1 VTLQEKILYH
11 QIHLAKL
18 LTDWATG
25 FLALYSFWQ
34 KALLTGLLVA
44 IVPPPVV
51 SGILISFTNLEKY
64 AGSKSGRFAKQHMTR
79 AREFLRLAGYIVM
92 AFGSWYHRPRLI
104 SSA

>member
-25 FLALYSFWQ
+25 FLALYFFWQ

-44 IVPPPVV
+44 IVPPP
-51 SGILISFTNLEKY
+51 SSPAFSSASRISKSTPDQRA
-64 AGSKSGRFAKQHMTR
+64 AGSRNS
-79 AREFLRLAGYIVM
+79 I
-92 AFGSWYHRPRLI
+92 
-104 SSA
+104 